1 MQDQAPCGLLTASD
15 DGQVQYANQTL
26 GAYLGVAPADLIGK
40 PVTQLFAPSARILY
54 QMQALSQLKLRGR
67 LEEFYLVLR
76 AADGRDVPVLMNAL
90 RRNEGKE
97 TVTDWAVVTMYRRN
111 LLENELMATRR
122 KAQEALI
129 EKEAAVQQAEAATRA
144 KSAFLSSMSH
154 EIRTPMNA
162 IIGMTTILL
171 DSAQTPE
178 QQEWTEIIRSS
189 SDHLL
194 TIIND
199 ILDYSKIE
207 AGKIDLEYQAFSLRE
222 CLESALDLVSVSAVA
237 KNIELAYLMHHG
249 VAEKVSGDVSRLRQI
264 LLNLLSNA
272 IKFTP
277 SGGQV
282 ALEVRTSESEK
293 SELLFSVS
301 DSGIGM
307 TPDQRAKLF
316 QPFTQADS
324 STTRLHGGTGLG
336 LSISKRLAEIM
347 GGRIWVESTPG
358 QGSIFSFTV
367 RLPESTGLK
376 TEPAASPQSSPGLL
390 HGRRVLIVDDVEINR
405 RILLHYS
412 QSWGMSARAT
422 EFPHEALQW
431 VVAGEKFDLA
441 LLDFHMPDMDGLEL
455 ATQLRRLRSEAV
467 LPIVML
473 SSAQIEG
480 RCDGIVSVRMV
491 KPIKPSRLLD
501 AISGVFSTELAT
513 RPAAKSLPAFQA
525 DLGIRNPLRILV
537 AEDNPVN
544 QKVAR
549 LLFRRMAYEPDMV
562 ANGEE
567 ALMAVQRQ
575 PYDVVFMD
583 VQMPVMDGIEA
594 TRLLCER
601 HPPGQ
606 RPRII
611 GMTANVMDQDRQAA
625 LHSGMDDYLTK
636 PIAIDALVNA
646 LSNCVRVEYRAD
658 QPGD

>member
-1 MQDQAPCGLLTASD
+1 
-15 DGQVQYANQTL
+15 
-26 GAYLGVAPADLIGK
+26 
-40 PVTQLFAPSARILY
+40 
-54 QMQALSQLKLRGR
+54 
-67 LEEFYLVLR
+67 
-76 AADGRDVPVLMNAL
+76 
-90 RRNEGKE
+90 
-97 TVTDWAVVTMYRRN
+97 
-111 LLENELMATRR
+111 
-122 KAQEALI
+122 
-129 EKEAAVQQAEAATRA
+129 
-144 KSAFLSSMSH
+144 
-154 EIRTPMNA
+154 
-162 IIGMTTILL
+162 
-171 DSAQTPE
+171 
-178 QQEWTEIIRSS
+178 
-189 SDHLL
+189 
-194 TIIND
+194 
-199 ILDYSKIE
+199 
-207 AGKIDLEYQAFSLRE
+207 
-222 CLESALDLVSVSAVA
+222 
-237 KNIELAYLMHHG
+237 
-249 VAEKVSGDVSRLRQI
+249 
-264 LLNLLSNA
+264 
-272 IKFTP
+272 
-277 SGGQV
+277 
-282 ALEVRTSESEK
+282 
-293 SELLFSVS
+293 
-301 DSGIGM
+301 
-307 TPDQRAKLF
+307 
-316 QPFTQADS
+316 
-324 STTRLHGGTGLG
+324 
-336 LSISKRLAEIM
+336 
-347 GGRIWVESTPG
+347 
-358 QGSIFSFTV
+358 
-367 RLPESTGLK
+367 
-376 TEPAASPQSSPGLL
+376 
-390 HGRRVLIVDDVEINR
+390 
-405 RILLHYS
+405 
-412 QSWGMSARAT
+412 
-422 EFPHEALQW
+422 LQW

-473 SSAQIEG
+473 SSAQIED

-501 AISGVFSTELAT
+501 AISGVFSAELAT

-525 DLGIRNPLRILV
+525 DLGIRNPLRVLV

>member
-1 MQDQAPCGLLTASD
+1 MLDQAPCGLLTASQ
-15 DGQVQYANQTL
+15 DGVVKYANQTL
-26 GAYLGVAPADLIGK
+26 CAYLGIAPADLIGK
-40 PVTQLFAPSARILY
+40 PVTQLFTPSARILY
-54 QMQALSQLKLRGR
+54 QMQALPQLKLRGH
-67 LEEFYLVLR
+67 LEEFYLMLR
-76 AADGRDVPVLMNAL
+76 AADGRDVPVLMNAQ
-90 RRNEGKE
+90 RRNEGSDI
-97 TVTDWAVVTMYRRN
+97 VTDWAVITMHRRN

-162 IIGMTTILL
+162 IIGMTSILL
-171 DSAQTPE
+171 DSPQTPE

-207 AGKIDLEYQAFSLRE
+207 AGKIELEHQAFSLRD
-222 CLESALDLVSVSAVA
+222 CLESVLDLVSVSAAA
-237 KNIELAYLMHHG
+237 KNIELSYLMNHA
-249 VAEKVSGDVSRLRQI
+249 VAENVSGDVSRLRQI

-282 ALEVRTSESEK
+282 ALEVRAAENEK
-293 SELLFSVS
+293 SELLFSVA

-307 TPDQRAKLF
+307 TPEQQAKLF
-316 QPFTQADS
+316 EPFTQADS

-347 GGRIWVESTPG
+347 GGRIWVESAPG
-358 QGSIFSFTV
+358 EGSTFRFTAQ
-367 RLPESTGLK
+367 LPATAGLHV
-376 TEPAASPQSSPGLL
+376 EQAAQVSKISPNSLS
-390 HGRRVLIVDDVEINR
+390 GRCALIVDDVEINR
-405 RILLHYS
+405 RILLHYA
-412 QSWGMSARAT
+412 QSWGMNARAT
-422 EFPHEALQW
+422 GFPREALEW
-431 VVAGEKFDLA
+431 ISAGEKFDLA
-441 LLDFHMPDMDGLEL
+441 LLDFHMPEMDGLEL
-455 ATQLRRLRSEAV
+455 ATKLRQLRSAAD

-473 SSAQIEG
+473 SSSQVDD
-480 RCDGIVSVRMV
+480 RCAGIASVRVV
-491 KPIKPSRLLD
+491 KPIKPGRLFD
-501 AISGVFSTELAT
+501 AISGAFSSSVAAK
-513 RPAAKSLPAFQA
+513 PAAKSAPAFQT
-525 DLGIRNPLRILV
+525 DLGVRNPLRILV

-549 LLFRRMAYEPDMV
+549 LLFRRMSYEPDMV

-575 PYDVVFMD
+575 SYDVVFMD

-636 PIAIDALVNA
+636 PIAVDALVNA
-646 LSNCVRVEYRAD
+646 LSNCVRVEYSAD
-658 QPGD
+658 